1 MPTPSRVIPSPLQFI
16 IVLVLVA
23 LGISAC
29 VKDND
34 TVVPI
39 LSDITESVYASGV
52 IKSKNQYQVYST
64 ISGIVDSVYV
74 VEGDTVSAGSVLL
87 TVSNETQQLNK
98 QNAKLAL
105 DFDAIGANQGR
116 LAEARQAIEVARG
129 KLLNDS
135 LLFTR
140 QQTLFQKSVG
150 NKVDV
155 EQREL
160 SFQNSKLSYIS
171 ARERYDNLKR
181 QIDLAA
187 VRSKNNLKI
196 ASTLQNDFTV
206 RSMMD
211 GRVYGVNV
219 TRGEI
224 VTPQMPLA
232 IVGDAHQFVLE
243 MQVDERDIN
252 KVVLGMRV
260 VVTLNSEKNT
270 VYEATVTK
278 IYPLMN
284 SQSKSFLVEAEFA
297 AQPSSLY
304 PNVTFEA
311 NIVVQTKKNV
321 LVIPRKYL
329 VDDGYVWLQNGDR
342 VKVQPG
348 LMDFNNVEILS
359 GITETDHLM
368 KPTK

>member
-1 MPTPSRVIPSPLQFI
+1 MSIPSKVFPNPFQ
-16 IVLVLVA
+16 IVVVFVLIA
-23 LGISAC
+23 FGMSAC
-29 VKDND
+29 TNDKD
-34 TVVPI
+34 TVAPVR
-39 LSDITESVYASGV
+39 SDITESVYASGV

-64 ISGIVDSVYV
+64 VSGIVDSVFV
-74 VEGDTVSAGSVLL
+74 IEGATVGAGEVLL
-87 TVSNETQQLNK
+87 TISNETQQLNK

-150 NKVDV
+150 SKIEV

-160 SFQNSKLSYIS
+160 SFQNSRLNYIS

-211 GRVYGVNV
+211 GKIYGVNV

-284 SQSKSFLVEAEFA
+284 PQSKSFLVEAEFTT
-297 AQPSSLY
+297 QPSSLY
-304 PNVTFEA
+304 PNVSFEA
-311 NIVVQTKKNV
+311 NIVVQRKKNA
-321 LVIPRKYL
+321 LIIPRKYL
-329 VDDGYVWLQNGDR
+329 VDDGYVWLENGDK

-359 GITETDHLM
+359 GISETDHLM
-368 KPTK
+368 KPAQ